1 MGGMLEAQML
11 LDDASVATTASP
23 HTPNGSVVPEVVLN
37 DVCLSTPDGKFKL
50 SQHLNL
56 VVDRSTSVIIIGA
69 SGCGKSSLLRAI
81 SGLWEPTSGCISLPG
96 NHTPMFLP
104 QSVYIPDIPLEDN
117 TLQAQLLFPRD
128 AAQLMWKGDSLE
140 KYLKIVNLGHLIN
153 PEMGILT
160 TGKWREQLSGGEKQR
175 LAMARLLI
183 ANPKIAFLDESTSA
197 LDPVNESK
205 LYKALQARKATY
217 ISVGHDGTQEV
228 PFAHSGARTGRYMGL
243 LPIPGI
249 HSTGHQLFFRRL
261 PQHPRCTSEGK
272 KDL

>member
-1 MGGMLEAQML
+1 ML
-11 LDDASVATTASP
+11 LDNESVATTASP
-23 HTPNGSVVPEVVLN
+23 HTPRGSVKPEVVLD
-37 DVCLSTPDGKFKL
+37 DVCLSTPNGKFKL
-50 SQHLNL
+50 VQHLNL
-56 VVDRSTSVIIIGA
+56 VVERSTSVIVIGP

-96 NHTPMFLP
+96 NNTPMFLP
-104 QSVYIPDIPLEDN
+104 QNVYIPDIPLKDN

-128 AAQLMWKGDSLE
+128 GAQVMCKGESLE
-140 KYLKIVNLGHLIN
+140 KMLGVVNLGHLIN

-197 LDPVNESK
+197 LDPTNESK
-205 LYKALQARKATY
+205 LYRALQARKATY
-217 ISVGHDGTQEV
+217 ISVGHKVELKKYHSHILELQPGGKWDFYPSPEYTKLDVSSSSEV
-228 PFAHSGARTGRYMGL
+228 L
-243 LPIPGI
+243 NIPD
-249 HSTGHQLFFRRL
+249 
-261 PQHPRCTSEGK
+261 CKSEGK